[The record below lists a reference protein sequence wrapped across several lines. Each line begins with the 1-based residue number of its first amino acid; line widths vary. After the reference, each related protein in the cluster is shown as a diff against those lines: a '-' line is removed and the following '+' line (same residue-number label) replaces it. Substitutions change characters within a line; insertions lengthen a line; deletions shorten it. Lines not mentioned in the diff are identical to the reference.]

1 MRGFKVSGFQGTGGR
16 VILTV
21 PCLYRAMCVRL
32 VVGGRTGLLFWV
44 ELKSPVK
51 TTLHFGGFV
60 LLLFWRG
67 EVNWREG
74 LTLTKESSK
83 SDSHTQI
90 AGTEAEPQQIVA
102 QGLLSCLQYH
112 VP

>member
-1 MRGFKVSGFQGTGGR
+1 MLVLVLVLVPSLLALCAHTGGL
-16 VILTV
+16 V
-21 PCLYRAMCVRL
+21 L